1 MHPVTACGVLCHHLH
16 SVWLLSEC
24 HLPPPPPSVA
34 GTVLRCCA
42 GHGHDP
48 GSRLHAVC
56 TRVRLNHAKPYR
68 VVSCFVMWQAPAAA
82 AAGVGETV
90 RGHPEDEV
98 VDLDTTLVVCQAL
111 RFLCGLHLKADNRRL
126 MTYFTSFP
134 GSDKSRLCSKIAE
147 FV

>member
-1 MHPVTACGVLCHHLH
+1 
-16 SVWLLSEC
+16 
-24 HLPPPPPSVA
+24 
-34 GTVLRCCA
+34 
-42 GHGHDP
+42 
-48 GSRLHAVC
+48 
-56 TRVRLNHAKPYR
+56 
-68 VVSCFVMWQAPAAA
+68 MWQAPAAA